1 MIDEKLRAKLNKIV
15 ERQNSDSKLNDSQAE
30 SLKNELKNHIVE
42 LELLKTEFEDLMS
55 DYEPKVENLNALVVQ
70 AKELKTTLEAKKDEL
85 HHYYTTVCK
94 PLFEA
99 EYEAEEAQKEVNQE
113 LQAIFESIV
122 NEDDVIDALNTMT
135 QMTGQVKT
143 RCRNQWEDAQK
154 TLIDAFKALEKA
166 GWYSKALD
174 EITELNWNRQRNV
187 GETTARDFDYDDF
200 YAITRVE

>member
-1 MIDEKLRAKLNKIV
+1 MIDKKLRAKLNKMV
-15 ERQNSDSKLNDSQAE
+15 ERQNSDSKLNDSEAKT
-30 SLKNELKNHIVE
+30 LKNELENHVVE
-42 LELLKTEFEDLMS
+42 LELLKTEIEELMS
-55 DYEPKVENLNALVVQ
+55 DYEPKVENLNALVDQ
-70 AKELKTTLEAKKDEL
+70 AKELKNTLETKKDEL

-94 PLFEA
+94 PLIESEREVKA
-99 EYEAEEAQKEVNQE
+99 AQKEVNQE

-122 NEDDVIDALNTMT
+122 DEDDVEDALNTMT

-154 TLIDAFKALEKA
+154 TLIDAFKALEEA